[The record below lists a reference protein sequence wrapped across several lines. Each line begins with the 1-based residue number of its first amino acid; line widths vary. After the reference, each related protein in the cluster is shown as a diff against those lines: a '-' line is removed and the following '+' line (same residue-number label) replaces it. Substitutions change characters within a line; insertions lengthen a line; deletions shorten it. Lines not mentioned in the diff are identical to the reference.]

1 MKNSIGESVILTLFG
16 ESHQEYIGA
25 VLDGLAPGIK
35 VDEEFIKSQLLKRR
49 PNGLTDTS
57 RVEPDNFKII
67 SGVFNGYTTGSPIS
81 VLIHNENVRSQDYE
95 EQTIR
100 PSHADYVAYMK
111 YHGYNDYRGGGHFS
125 GRLTAP
131 SVAIGAILIKA
142 LEDKG
147 IKIGTHI
154 LKLGK
159 VNDSSFSNFE
169 KEMELLKNKDLALID
184 NLDQEVEE
192 EILKAKNDLDSIGGI
207 LQTAVINLPAGLGS
221 PWFNS
226 LEGKISNAMFSIGGV
241 KGIEFGKGFE
251 FASGYGSSLNDQFI
265 YEDNKVKT
273 LTNNN
278 GGINGGLS
286 NGMPV
291 IFNLAVKP
299 TPSIAKKQQSINL
312 KTKENVDLE
321 IKGRHDPAII
331 KRLPIV
337 INSILAIVLADEL
350 LTKYGK
356 DYLK

>member
-1 MKNSIGESVILTLFG
+1 MSNTLGNSLKLTLFG
-16 ESHQEYIGA
+16 ESHGPYVGV
-25 VLDGLAPGIK
+25 VLDGLTPGIK
-35 VDEEFIKSQLLKRR
+35 IDEDLIREALNKRR
-49 PNGLTDTS
+49 PKSNLDTQ
-57 RVEPDNFKII
+57 RKEVDNFKII
-67 SGVFNGYTTGSPIS
+67 SGVFNSYSTGEPIC
-81 VLIHNENVRSQDYE
+81 LIIPNEDVKSSDYNGD
-95 EQTIR
+95 IPR
-100 PSHADYVAYMK
+100 PSHSDYAAYVASN
-111 YHGYNDYRGGGHFS
+111 GYFDYRGGGHFS

-131 SVAIGAILIKA
+131 IVAIGAILIKA

-159 VNDSSFSNFE
+159 VNDSNFSNFE

-184 NLDQEVEE
+184 NLDKEVEE
-192 EILKAKNDLDSIGGI
+192 EILKAKDDLDSIGGV

-226 LEGKISNAMFSIGGV
+226 LEGKISNAMFSVGGV

-251 FASGYGSSLNDQFI
+251 FASGYGSNLNDQFKYI
-265 YEDNKVKT
+265 DGKVIT

-291 IFNLAVKP
+291 IFNLVIKP

-337 INSILAIVLADEL
+337 INSLLAIVLADEL

>member
-1 MKNSIGESVILTLFG
+1 MSNTLGNSLKLTLFG
-16 ESHQEYIGA
+16 ESHGPYVGV
-25 VLDGLAPGIK
+25 VLDGLTPGIK
-35 VDEEFIKSQLLKRR
+35 IDEDLIREALNKRR
-49 PNGLTDTS
+49 PKSNLDTK
-57 RVEPDNFKII
+57 RKEVDDFKII
-67 SGVFNGYTTGSPIS
+67 SGVFNSYSTGEPIC
-81 VLIHNENVRSQDYE
+81 LIIPNEDVKSSDYNGD
-95 EQTIR
+95 IPR
-100 PSHADYVAYMK
+100 PSHSDYAAYVASN
-111 YHGYNDYRGGGHFS
+111 GYFDYRGGGHFS

-131 SVAIGAILIKA
+131 IVAIGAILIKA

-251 FASGYGSSLNDQFI
+251 FASGYGSTLNDQFV